1 MRAQKILFATDFSEV
16 SDAALPFATSLARDW
31 GATLLILHVQEP
43 PLGYAHGH
51 PGHVPLNLD
60 EAKVLRLLHSVAP
73 PDANVGYEQRLVT
86 GDAAEEIVRM
96 AEAEGVDMIVM
107 GTHGRRGLNRLL
119 MGSVAEHVVRQ
130 ARCPVLSVKP
140 TVAVVSSATSP
151 SDSADAAQWQMPYPT
166 RPQLTS

>member
-1 MRAQKILFATDFSEV
+1 
-16 SDAALPFATSLARDW
+16 
-31 GATLLILHVQEP
+31 
-43 PLGYAHGH
+43 
-51 PGHVPLNLD
+51 
-60 EAKVLRLLHSVAP
+60 
-73 PDANVGYEQRLVT
+73 
-86 GDAAEEIVRM
+86 
-96 AEAEGVDMIVM
+96 DMIVM

-151 SDSADAAQWQMPYPT
+151 SDRADAAQWQMPYPT